1 MAIAC
6 NCNFPQLLICDEA
19 TGALDVSIQNQI
31 AQLLVKLVREQNM
44 GCLFIGHD
52 LALVRSVSHRIAIM
66 YLGKVLEIIDSED
79 LEKECVHPYTKALL
93 NSVFDVYCDQDE
105 DVELL
110 EGEPASSLE
119 AQKGCV
125 FAARC
130 PTMLCKMSGRNG
142 GTATSWCKSLYIL
155 YHD

>member
-1 MAIAC
+1 MSLFRIKSL
-6 NCNFPQLLICDEA
+6 NYFL
-19 TGALDVSIQNQI
+19 
-31 AQLLVKLVREQNM
+31 KLVREQNM

-125 FAARC
+125 LRPDVHNAVQNVWKKRWNC
-130 PTMLCKMSGRNG
+130 DKLVQIIIHLVS
-142 GTATSWCKSLYIL
+142 
-155 YHD
+155 